1 MVSQGLLL
9 IVSLQTQWNQVM
21 TKISCFRVLEIMYL
35 KKEMPKII
43 KKNIHIKACIQIK
56 YQELNPESNQS
67 SGFQEVCGGKLV
79 MQYHSLSFLKLSS

>member
-9 IVSLQTQWNQVM
+9 IMSLQTQWNQVM

-43 KKNIHIKACIQIK
+43 IK
-56 YQELNPESNQS
+56 
-67 SGFQEVCGGKLV
+67 
-79 MQYHSLSFLKLSS
+79 